1 MILVVNSENRHLHL
15 NKIEQY
21 FRIRKQIFF
30 DKLKWDVE
38 IDGDLEYDKYDFMPN
53 HYILSLDNAGTVLG
67 GLRQMRTT
75 HPTLTFEKFADLIA
89 DPASVFGPDT
99 WETTRFAIRPE
110 DRDIRFAS
118 GVNRVAI
125 ELCAASLQAGLE
137 SGVRRHIAVCEERV
151 IRLTKAFAIPS
162 DTLGRRSSPE
172 GGDIL
177 CVAWQVSEESLGRL
191 DWARKQLAVA

>member
-1 MILVVNSENRHLHL
+1 MILVVTSENKHLHL
-15 NKIEQY
+15 NKIQQY
-21 FRIRKQIFF
+21 YRIRKQIFF

-38 IDGDLEYDKYDFMPN
+38 VDGDLEYDKYDFMPN
-53 HYILSLDNAGTVLG
+53 HYILSLDAAGTVLG

-75 HPTLTFEKFADLIA
+75 HPTLTFEKFSDMIA

-110 DRDIRFAS
+110 DKDVRFAS

-125 ELCAASLQAGLE
+125 ELCAASLQAGLDN
-137 SGVRRHIAVCEERV
+137 GVRRHIAVCEERV

-162 DTLGRRSSPE
+162 ETLGRKSSPE
-172 GGDIL
+172 GDIL
-177 CVAWQVSEESLGRL
+177 CVAWQVSEESLSRL
-191 DWARKQLAVA
+191 DWARRQLAVA